1 MIIVIIGSCTV
12 ELMIYEAN
20 SLKDKR
26 HVIKSL
32 IGKLQSRFNISV
44 AEVGLNDVWRS
55 SIIGFACVTN
65 NTSHANKMISN
76 VLKFIGGDTRVEM
89 TNHDI
94 EIL

>member
-1 MIIVIIGSCTV
+1 MIIGACTI

-26 HVIKSL
+26 HVIKSI
-32 IGKLQSRFNISV
+32 IGKIQSRFNVSI
-44 AEVGLNDVWRS
+44 AEIDLNDKWRS

-65 NTSHANKMISN
+65 DTIHAQQMVSN
-76 VLKFIGGDTRVEM
+76 VLKFIEGDGRVEIV
-89 TNHDI
+89 NHQI